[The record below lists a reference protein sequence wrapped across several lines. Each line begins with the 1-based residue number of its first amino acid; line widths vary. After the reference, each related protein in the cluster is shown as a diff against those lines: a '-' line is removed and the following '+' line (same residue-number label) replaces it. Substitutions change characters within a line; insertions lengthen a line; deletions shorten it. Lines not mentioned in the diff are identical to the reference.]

1 MPQASFNAKQLSMQN
16 PLYFQSTKLPSSILF
31 PHWLFLPSQSY
42 LHFQVPKKVRDFLEL
57 PSNIWSFI
65 PWRTMHIRWKR
76 SISLMSILVATSHNC
91 LLRTWNV
98 PSESEELDFKFKYI
112 NSPCVVNGSLA
123 AGLCHSSGQST
134 SVSPDQRL
142 PSPMLNLRTCLRP
155 AEVEFQT
162 SCPGESSVL

>member
-98 PSESEELDFKFKYI
+98 PSESEELDFKFKHI

-123 AGLCHSSGQST
+123 VGLCHSSGQST